1 MAEQPK
7 NPLITQ
13 AAALPP
19 QTERGPGSVD
29 SSPTIGEAG
38 PLRPHAGPG
47 PAPILDR
54 PMTNKA
60 DANGSAGEDEELE
73 LLDRAAR
80 RLHQGLHTFLTDL
93 PARLQS
99 GSELSRELKVERATC
114 QRILSSALGAYEG
127 LEIVGRLPGRKG
139 IENFVKALGRQPEWI
154 EAGQLQHLSVA
165 AESFADAL
173 RETAGSQ
180 AAFVKR
186 WRARHREDRQDPAL
200 LVEGEQALKRRSF
213 FEASAEITGHICET
227 SLLVLAISEDPDD
240 VESVRLATAKG
251 TIGHQMEPDAA
262 PLLMNEVVE
271 GSSRSGSSEES
282 KPASME
288 LSSFSS
294 EAVRMVNQDKGPA
307 SLSQFIETVGPSQD
321 GPVDIL
327 LTSHGSFG
335 HTHPALLDSQAMN
348 ITYRV
353 PFPSRYLLLDI
364 YLSRRL
370 AQSCLPSAKTY
381 LGGEPQEIVSRVLDW
396 GARFREDPDL
406 VLLGQGTIK
415 AHSRAYSNQ
424 KGLTDDL
431 FQRQGWDPAEF
442 VGFRLQVHYPIW
454 KGTYCLRLDFSGM
467 PHPAS

>member
-1 MAEQPK
+1 MDP
-7 NPLITQ
+7 
-13 AAALPP
+13 
-19 QTERGPGSVD
+19 
-29 SSPTIGEAG
+29 SPAIGEALALG
-38 PLRPHAGPG
+38 PRPRPGNGPV
-47 PAPILDR
+47 PILDH
-54 PMTNKA
+54 PMTNDA
-60 DANGSAGEDEELE
+60 DASGGNADEVELE
-73 LLDRAAR
+73 LLDRSAR
-80 RLHQGLHTFLTDL
+80 RLHQRLHTFLTEL

-114 QRILSSALGAYEG
+114 QRILSSALGPYEG
-127 LEIVGRLPGRKG
+127 LEIVGKLPGRKG
-139 IENFVKALGRQPEWI
+139 IENFVKALGRQAEWI

-165 AESFADAL
+165 ADSFADAL

-186 WRARHREDRQDPAL
+186 WRSGHREARHDPAL
-200 LVEGEQALKRRSF
+200 LAEDEQALKRRSF
-213 FEASAEITGHICET
+213 FEASADITGHACET
-227 SLLVLAISEDPDD
+227 SLLVLAISEDADD
-240 VESVRLATAKG
+240 PESVRLATAKG
-251 TIGHQMEPDAA
+251 TIGHRMEPDAA

-271 GSSRSGSSEES
+271 GGNRSGSSKES

-288 LSSFSS
+288 LSAFSS

-321 GPVDIL
+321 HPVDIL
-327 LTSHGSFG
+327 LTSRGSFA

-353 PFPSRYLLLDI
+353 PFPSRYLLLDL

-381 LGGEPQEIVSRVLDW
+381 LGGEPQDIVSRELDW

-431 FQRQGWDPAEF
+431 FQRQGWDSAEF
-442 VGFRLQVHYPIW
+442 VGFRMQVHYPIW

-467 PHPAS
+467 APPAS

>member
-1 MAEQPK
+1 
-7 NPLITQ
+7 
-13 AAALPP
+13 
-19 QTERGPGSVD
+19 
-29 SSPTIGEAG
+29 
-38 PLRPHAGPG
+38 
-47 PAPILDR
+47 
-54 PMTNKA
+54 MTNER
-60 DANGSAGEDEELE
+60 DSHGSEDDELE
-73 LLDRAAR
+73 PLDRAAR
-80 RLHQGLHTFLTDL
+80 RLHQRLHTFLTDL

-127 LEIVGRLPGRKG
+127 LEIVGKLPGRKG

-165 AESFADAL
+165 ADSFADAL

-180 AAFVKR
+180 SAFVKR
-186 WRARHREDRQDPAL
+186 WRARHREAHHDPAL
-200 LVEGEQALKRRSF
+200 LAEDDQALKRRSF
-213 FEASAEITGHICET
+213 FEASAEITGHVCET
-227 SLLVLAISEDPDD
+227 SLLVLAINEDPEDA
-240 VESVRLATAKG
+240 EHVRLATTKG
-251 TIGHQMEPDAA
+251 TIGHRAEPDAA

-271 GSSRSGSSEES
+271 GSSRSGPGGEP

-288 LSSFSS
+288 LSGFSS
-294 EAVRMVNQDKGPA
+294 ESVRMVNQDKGPA

-321 GPVDIL
+321 RPVDIL
-327 LTSHGSFG
+327 LVSRGNFA
-335 HTHPALLDSQAMN
+335 HTHPALIESQAMN

-381 LGGEPQEIVSRVLDW
+381 LGGEPQEIVSRALDW
-396 GARFREDPDL
+396 GSRFREDPDL

-415 AHSRAYSNQ
+415 AHSRAYANQ

-431 FQRQGWDPAEF
+431 FHRQQWDPADF